1 MYVAALGSATDSQ
14 PTETAPS
21 ERRLELGQDA
31 FMKLLL
37 TQLKYQDPMEA
48 IDNREFMAQ
57 LAQFTSL
64 SELQKL
70 NQAVSELA
78 LVQALNGASALIG
91 KSVSA
96 LDSSGRPLSGVAE
109 AALLREG
116 EVYLRVA
123 GTEVALTTVREVNL
137 GGSYDVAD

>member
-1 MYVAALGSATDSQ
+1 MYVSALSSATNSQ
-14 PTETAPS
+14 PAEDSSAD
-21 ERRLELGQDA
+21 RRTELGQDA

-48 IDNREFMAQ
+48 MDDREFMAQ

-64 SELQKL
+64 TELQKL
-70 NQAVSELA
+70 NQAFADMA
-78 LVQALNGASALIG
+78 LSQSLTGASALIG

-96 LDSSGRPLSGVAE
+96 LDSSGAAVTGTVS
-109 AALLREG
+109 AALLRDG

-123 GTEVALTTVREVNL
+123 DKEVSLSTVKEVNL
-137 GGSYDVAD
+137 GGSNDTAG

>member
-1 MYVAALGSATDSQ
+1 MYVAALGPTTHQQSA
-14 PTETAPS
+14 ETAA
-21 ERRLELGQDA
+21 ERRLDLGQDA
-31 FMKLLL
+31 FLKLLL

-48 IDNREFMAQ
+48 MDDREFMAQ

-78 LVQALNGASALIG
+78 SVQSLNGASALIG
-91 KSVSA
+91 KRVSA
-96 LDSSGRPLSGVAE
+96 LDSSGQPLSGTVE

-123 GTEVALTTVREVNL
+123 GTEVALKTVREVNL
-137 GGSYDVAD
+137 GGS

>member
-1 MYVAALGSATDSQ
+1 MYVAALG
-14 PTETAPS
+14 PTTHQQLAETAA
-21 ERRLELGQDA
+21 ERRLDLGQDA
-31 FMKLLL
+31 FLKLLL

-48 IDNREFMAQ
+48 MDDREFMAQ

-78 LVQALNGASALIG
+78 SVQSLNGASALIG
-91 KSVSA
+91 KRVSA
-96 LDSSGRPLSGVAE
+96 LDSSGQPLSGTVE

-123 GTEVALTTVREVNL
+123 GTEVALKTVREVNL
-137 GGSYDVAD
+137 GGS